1 MFFYNV
7 DLCHVHNCL
16 FCLSDFTD
24 FPDFRTFS
32 KICLTFGLYCLF
44 RLSDSIDM
52 NPYQQKKRWKYSLLT
67 FAVVIASGSLLYT
80 NYLVRNIAKS
90 ERTRA
95 QVWAMS
101 MKQVLAS
108 DDNDFLNYV
117 FAVRDSSLVPAI
129 VTDNR
134 GDIQLSRGLDSTKV
148 FIKLEA
154 EGNKKLKYDPPYFQS
169 ELDYMKKQH
178 EPIQLKVL
186 GQQWLV
192 YYKDSP
198 LLTQLKFFPYIQ
210 LSLIAIFLLMAYA
223 AFSSSR
229 KSEQDQVWVG
239 LAKETAHQLGT
250 PISSLM
256 AWIELM
262 KEKFNAED
270 DPLIGEMEND
280 VKRLEI
286 VADRFSKIGSTP
298 KLEEHKVYDVVKDFV
313 DYFRIRVSKNISFEL
328 TGNPHLL
335 AGLNVPLF
343 DWVLENLLKNAVN
356 AIDGKGKIKVDI
368 SGNKIKKQVFIDVSD
383 TGKGIPRSKFDTV
396 FQPGYTTRKRGWGLG
411 LSLTKRM
418 VENYHNGQ
426 IFVRDSEVGKGTTF
440 RIVLKNIRHDK
451 QTATK

>member
-1 MFFYNV
+1 M
-7 DLCHVHNCL
+7 
-16 FCLSDFTD
+16 
-24 FPDFRTFS
+24 
-32 KICLTFGLYCLF
+32 
-44 RLSDSIDM
+44 
-52 NPYQQKKRWKYSLLT
+52 LT

-80 NYLVRNIAKS
+80 NYLVRNIARS

-101 MKQVLAS
+101 MKQILAS

-117 FAVRDSSLVPAI
+117 FAVRDSSTVPAI
-129 VTDNR
+129 IVDEKD
-134 GDIQLSRGLDSTKV
+134 DIQQTRGLDSTKTS
-148 FIKLEA
+148 IKLAA
-154 EGNKKLKYDPPYFQS
+154 EGNKKLTYDPKYFQS
-169 ELDYMKKQH
+169 ELAYMKKQH
-178 EPIQLKVL
+178 APIKLTVL
-186 GQQWLV
+186 DRQWFV

-198 LLTQLKFFPYIQ
+198 LLTQLKLFPYIQ
-210 LSLIAIFLLMAYA
+210 LSVIAIFLLTAYT

-229 KSEQDQVWVG
+229 KSEQNQVWVG

-262 KEKFNAED
+262 KERLNPGQD
-270 DPLIGEMEND
+270 DTLIAEMEND

-286 VADRFSKIGSTP
+286 VADRFSKIGSKP
-298 KLEEHKVYDVVKDFV
+298 QLEEHSVYDVVKDFV
-313 DYFRIRVSKNISFEL
+313 DYFRVRVSKNIHFEMK
-328 TGNPHLL
+328 GNPYLY

-356 AIDGKGKIKVDI
+356 AIDGKGSITVEI

-418 VENYHNGQ
+418 IENYHNGH

-440 RIVLKNIRHDK
+440 RIVLKNTKDDK
-451 QTATK
+451 ETAT